1 MTVTLNPLY
10 RFDTFVVGSANRLA
24 VTAAKAVAESPGTV
38 YNPLFIY
45 ARPGLGKTHLLMGVG
60 HAARAIDPNLH
71 VEYLT
76 LDEFVEAFHA
86 AIAAGHGEAYRKRFL
101 DVDLLLVDDVQFL
114 THRRE
119 MQAELL
125 RLTDA
130 LQTTNRQIVLTSDRP
145 PAEIEALD
153 ERLIRRFAG
162 GLIIDVAAPDYET
175 RVAILRRKAEERR
188 ASFAD
193 GVLEAVAGL
202 PIDNVRELLGAL
214 NRMVAHQAVSER
226 PLNPEQAKALIGG
239 TVAQR
244 DGGTG
249 RQRDSGM
256 AGEHRANPAPEPTQP
271 SPASTP
277 PSDGP
282 TVPPSNR
289 PAADE
294 FSDFLSE
301 IHATVAQQ
309 VDAWRAQIG
318 AAVMRWEGEGY
329 RTARLQKLLEQ
340 DAVPDVVR
348 ELDDFERD
356 IQRLRDMEAQTAEL
370 AADLVGAP
378 AFRDPGDLAAAESLL
393 ARVREGAV
401 PPAAPS
407 PLWRLADWTEGPS
420 AKVAL
425 EASRA
430 VVQEPGARYNPLVI
444 VGGAGAGK
452 THLLHGLGN
461 AIAERC
467 GVPVACLS
475 APEYSGELIAA
486 IDRDAVGIWRAR
498 YRRVSAFLL
507 DDVHLIADT
516 DRTQDEL
523 FLLYNVLL
531 ESGRQMIFTSAVPLA
546 ELQGLEPRLRTRLEA
561 GLVVELP
568 APDREVREAVARRE
582 LGSKG
587 AEPDAALVEFFAAR
601 PAESVR
607 VVLAQVHRVLNAAE
621 ARQSPPGVALAREV
635 LDGIV
640 PAAAP
645 EPPAAQP
652 RRPGAH
658 RLSGIVAPT
667 AGGARSREKMVWDWP
682 DVTDR
687 VIEDW
692 R

>member
-153 ERLIRRFAG
+153 ERLVRRFAG

-193 GVLEAVAGL
+193 GVIEAVAGL

-214 NRMVAHQAVSER
+214 NRMVAHQAVRER
-226 PLNPEQAKALIGG
+226 PLTAEEARALIGG
-239 TVAQR
+239 AA
-244 DGGTG
+244 G
-249 RQRDSGM
+249 QRDSRT
-256 AGEHRANPAPEPTQP
+256 AGREDGETAEEQRA
-271 SPASTP
+271 SPATKLSEPESTAS
-277 PSDGP
+277 SDGP
-282 TVPPSNR
+282 AVPSSHR

-309 VDAWRAQIG
+309 VDAWRGQIG

-329 RTARLQKLLEQ
+329 RTGRLQKLLEQ

-393 ARVREGAV
+393 ARAREGAV

-407 PLWRLADWTEGPS
+407 PLWRLADWIEGPS
-420 AKVAL
+420 ARVAL
-425 EASRA
+425 EASRS

-467 GVPVACLS
+467 GVSVACLS

-486 IDRDAVGIWRAR
+486 IDRDAVGIWRSR

-546 ELQGLEPRLRTRLEA
+546 ELQGLEPRLRTRLEG

-582 LGSKG
+582 LASKG
-587 AEPDAALVEFFAAR
+587 AAADAALVEFFAAR

-645 EPPAAQP
+645 EPPPAAQP
-652 RRPGAH
+652 RRSGAH
-658 RLSGIVAPT
+658 RVSGIVAPT

-682 DVTDR
+682 EVADR

>member
-45 ARPGLGKTHLLMGVG
+45 ARPGLGKTHLLMGLG
-60 HAARAIDPNLH
+60 HAARAIDPNLQ

-162 GLIIDVAAPDYET
+162 GLIIDVSAPDYET

-193 GVLEAVAGL
+193 GVLEAIAGL
-202 PIDNVRELLGAL
+202 DIDNVRELLGAL
-214 NRMVAHQAVSER
+214 NRLVAFQAVSDK
-226 PLNPEQAKALIGG
+226 PIGAEQARALVGG
-239 TVAQR
+239 AAAHDT
-244 DGGTG
+244 
-249 RQRDSGM
+249 
-256 AGEHRANPAPEPTQP
+256 P
-271 SPASTP
+271 SLP
-277 PSDGP
+277 PSLA
-282 TVPPSNR
+282 
-289 PAADE
+289 PAAPAGGPLAPPDE
-294 FSDFLSE
+294 FSDFLTE
-301 IHATVAQQ
+301 ISATVAQQ
-309 VDAWRAQIG
+309 VDAWRTQIG
-318 AAVMRWEGEGY
+318 AAILRWEGEGY
-329 RTARLQKLLEQ
+329 RTGRLQKLLDQ
-340 DAVPDVVR
+340 DVVPDPAEALR
-348 ELDDFERD
+348 DFECD
-356 IQRLRDMEAQTAEL
+356 VQRLRNLEAETAEL
-370 AADLVGAP
+370 AADLVGSA
-378 AFRDPGDLAAAESLL
+378 AFRDPADLAAAESLL
-393 ARVREGAV
+393 ARAREGAV

-407 PLWRLADWTEGPS
+407 PLWRMDDWVEGPS

-425 EASRA
+425 EAART
-430 VVQEPGARYNPLVI
+430 VMQEPGARYNPLVI
-444 VGGAGAGK
+444 VGGGGAGK
-452 THLLHGLGN
+452 THLLHAIGN
-461 AIAERC
+461 ALAERSTP
-467 GVPVACLS
+467 PVACLS
-475 APEYSGELIAA
+475 APEYTGELIEA
-486 IDRDAVGIWRAR
+486 IDRDAVGIWRSR
-498 YRRVSAFLL
+498 YRRVAAFLL

-531 ESGRQMIFTSAVPLA
+531 ESDRQMIFTSAVPLA
-546 ELQGLEPRLRTRLEA
+546 DLGGLEPRLRTRLEG
-561 GLVVELP
+561 GLVVELA
-568 APDREVREAVARRE
+568 APDRELRERVAARE
-582 LGSKG
+582 LAAKTGT
-587 AEPDAALVEFFAAR
+587 ADQALVDHLAAR
-601 PAESVR
+601 PVDSIRLLV
-607 VVLAQVHRVLNAAE
+607 AQLQRVLNAAE
-621 ARQSPPGVALAREV
+621 ARNVPPSVGLAREV
-635 LDGIV
+635 LDGV
-640 PAAAP
+640 PP
-645 EPPAAQP
+645 GPPAEAP
-652 RRPGAH
+652 ATGPARRPSGQ
-658 RLSGIVAPT
+658 RSSGIVAPT

-682 DVTDR
+682 ELADR
-687 VIEDW
+687 LLEDW

>member
-86 AIAAGHGEAYRKRFL
+86 ALAAGHGEAYRKRFL

-188 ASFAD
+188 ASFAG

-226 PLNPEQAKALIGG
+226 PLNAEQAKTLIGG
-239 TVAQR
+239 TVGRNDDRTEGQR
-244 DGGTG
+244 DGGKVG
-249 RQRDSGM
+249 QDGS
-256 AGEHRANPAPEPTQP
+256 P
-271 SPASTP
+271 STTAQAP
-277 PSDGP
+277 PSGRP
-282 TVPPSNR
+282 AVPPSR
-289 PAADE
+289 APAADE

-329 RTARLQKLLEQ
+329 RTTRLQKLLEQ

-356 IQRLRDMEAQTAEL
+356 IQRLRDMETQTAEL

-393 ARVREGAV
+393 ARAREGAV

-425 EASRA
+425 EASRT

-444 VGGAGAGK
+444 VGGTGAGK

-467 GVPVACLS
+467 GIPVACLS

-486 IDRDAVGIWRAR
+486 IDRDAVGIWRSR

-546 ELQGLEPRLRTRLEA
+546 DLQGLEPRLRTRLEA

-635 LDGIV
+635 LDGIA
-640 PAAAP
+640 PAPAP

-652 RRPGAH
+652 RRHGAP